1 MVQLEPNSHNQKTV
15 FPTSAFGASQQYFK
29 RYLSARELRR
39 LHQSAGSPVL
49 AAVHDSQESP
59 MGWIPADPGV
69 DEQGF
74 YEFIEQFDHTA
85 FG

>member
-1 MVQLEPNSHNQKTV
+1 MVQLEPNHHNQITA
-15 FPTSAFGASQQYFK
+15 FPTSAFGTSQQYFK

-39 LHQSAGSPVL
+39 LHQSPGSPVL
-49 AAVHDSQESP
+49 AAVHDSQGPP
-59 MGWIPADPGV
+59 MGWIPADSGV

-74 YEFIEQFDHTA
+74 YEFIEQCDHTT